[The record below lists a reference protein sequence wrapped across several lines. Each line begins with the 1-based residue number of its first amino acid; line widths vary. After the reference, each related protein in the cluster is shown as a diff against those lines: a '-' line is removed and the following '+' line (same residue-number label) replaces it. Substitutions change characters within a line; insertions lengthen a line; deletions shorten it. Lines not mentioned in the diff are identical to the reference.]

1 MWTCACVRAAHTP
14 RSPATPGKCSA
25 PNPNHRPPPSAPPQL
40 GNLCFLTATPFLLI
54 SLRVI
59 LEASSR
65 FKFTSSVSSA
75 RRPPFLS
82 SLSHHLPSPRLLLV
96 CLFLLPR
103 SGSGVVQLPP
113 TESRERKQRTG
124 ERNLGKVTDP
134 LANARFPRGGEASFC
149 YRQVLPRSA
158 IPLLPPNR
166 FLSPHITPSS
176 CDRKTPQTLLGS
188 AASPRRYG
196 FSLPHILALLLS

>member
-124 ERNLGKVTDP
+124 ERNLGKV
-134 LANARFPRGGEASFC
+134 
-149 YRQVLPRSA
+149 
-158 IPLLPPNR
+158 PLLMPDFLEVERPPFVTARSCQDQR
-166 FLSPHITPSS
+166 FLS
-176 CDRKTPQTLLGS
+176 
-188 AASPRRYG
+188 SPEP
-196 FSLPHILALLLS
+196 FSLSSHHTERLRP